1 MRAQKASNE
10 NTTRPTRPLSIRLL
24 ESDIEDLCER
34 ARRISGTPT
43 GVARELIRSGLS
55 DGDPFKQANRLLKI
69 ERNLAIAIQ
78 DIQSS
83 KASQSELEA
92 TVARIEQ
99 MFKQL
104 LLALSGQL
112 QPEVK

>member
-1 MRAQKASNE
+1 MRAQNTSNE
-10 NTTRPTRPLSIRLL
+10 NPARPTRPLSIRLL
-24 ESDIEDLCER
+24 ESDIEDLRER

-43 GVARELIRSGLS
+43 GVARELIKSGLS

-83 KASQSELEA
+83 NASQSELEA
-92 TVARIEQ
+92 TVDRIEQ
-99 MFKQL
+99 MFQQL
-104 LLALSGQL
+104 LRALSGQL
-112 QPEVK
+112 TSEEK

>member
-1 MRAQKASNE
+1 MTDATS
-10 NTTRPTRPLSIRLL
+10 PVSIRLPN
-24 ESDIEDLCER
+24 EDIERLSER
-34 ARRISGTPT
+34 AKRISGTKT

-55 DGDPFKQANRLLKI
+55 DGDPYQQANRLLKI

-92 TVARIEQ
+92 TAARIEQ
-99 MFKQL
+99 MFEQL

-112 QPEVK
+112 QPEAK

>member
-1 MRAQKASNE
+1 MTDATS
-10 NTTRPTRPLSIRLL
+10 PVSIRLAN
-24 ESDIEDLCER
+24 EDIDRLAER
-34 ARRISGTPT
+34 AKRISGTKT

-55 DGDPFKQANRLLKI
+55 DGDPFQQAKRLLKI

-92 TVARIEQ
+92 TTARIEQ
-99 MFKQL
+99 MFEQL

-112 QPEVK
+112 QPEAK

>member
-1 MRAQKASNE
+1 M
-10 NTTRPTRPLSIRLL
+10 
-24 ESDIEDLCER
+24 
-34 ARRISGTPT
+34 
-43 GVARELIRSGLS
+43 IRSGLS
-55 DGDPFKQANRLLKI
+55 DGDPFKQANRLLQI

-83 KASQSELEA
+83 KSSQSELEA

-99 MFKQL
+99 MFEQL

-112 QPEVK
+112 QPEAK

>member
-1 MRAQKASNE
+1 M
-10 NTTRPTRPLSIRLL
+10 
-24 ESDIEDLCER
+24 
-34 ARRISGTPT
+34 
-43 GVARELIRSGLS
+43 V
-55 DGDPFKQANRLLKI
+55 
-69 ERNLAIAIQ
+69 IQ

-92 TVARIEQ
+92 TAARIEQ

-112 QPEVK
+112 QPEAK